1 MSTDGLEKSFSLV
14 GRPLLEWGDEASS
27 LAQQLLQLA
36 NFANVCF
43 QSLSDLL
50 SKPHRTER
58 TRCEA
63 RAVTQLLVDALATV
77 SLSARKLDEHNAAAK
92 AEISALIADK
102 ITAGAAWDAA
112 KVYEAASAASCAC
125 VR

>member
-1 MSTDGLEKSFSLV
+1 MV
-14 GRPLLEWGDEASS
+14 RPLLEWGDEATS
-27 LAQQLLQLA
+27 LAQQLSQVA
-36 NFANVCF
+36 KFASVCF
-43 QSLSDLL
+43 RSLSDLL
-50 SKPHRTER
+50 SHPQRTKNR
-58 TRCEA
+58 GRGA

-92 AEISALIADK
+92 AEISALITDK

-112 KVYEAASAASCAC
+112 KEYEAAVATSCAC